1 MTVRY
6 RIVKHERTKPKT
18 ASVRAH
24 HGQVM
29 SFERLCERTSERIR
43 LASPDVVRMIVQA
56 ALDEAY
62 DVAHG
67 YGYRVDLGEKRLSL
81 YVQVSKSVAAHE
93 DPETGETVW
102 PTNTEMTPRRD
113 NASLQ
118 CEVHKSWNKRLRKE
132 VTFELTDDERHVI
145 RER

>member
-6 RIVKHERTKPKT
+6 RIVRHERTRPKT
-18 ASVRAH
+18 ASVRAQ

-29 SFERLCERTSERIR
+29 SFDKLCERTSRTVR
-43 LASPDVVRMIVQA
+43 LAPPEVVKMIVQA

-62 DVAHG
+62 YVATVF
-67 YGYRVDLGEKRLSL
+67 GYRVDLGDQRLSL
-81 YVQVSKSVAAHE
+81 YVQVSKSVAATE
-93 DPETGETVW
+93 DSETGETVW
-102 PTNTEMTPRRD
+102 PKDSEMTPRRE

-132 VTFELTDDERHVI
+132 VEFDLTDDDGHVI